1 MSDGWGWGGGG
12 GDGWYC
18 MVGYM
23 RYICDNYF
31 YIFLGLWDY
40 IKGFIFIMQRSL
52 IQRVGSIL
60 PGLHNK
66 GYKGD
71 NGRIGVIGGSY

>member
-1 MSDGWGWGGGG
+1 
-12 GDGWYC
+12 
-18 MVGYM
+18 
-23 RYICDNYF
+23 
-31 YIFLGLWDY
+31 
-40 IKGFIFIMQRSL
+40 MQRSL